1 MSVEFGVNNTIGWTS
16 VTLSENNILLSI
28 VIIGILLHSSLW
40 FQLFFHKIS
49 FNLSFIFSLGYVLTD
64 VLLICSYLVQYGIR
78 SHELTSTSRVSCYFQ
93 AYFMFYFN
101 ILESVCLT
109 CLNVARYC
117 QIVRN
122 RNVYSLYPHQIILI
136 SIIIPL
142 LILIN
147 MIIQQNFGWCVV
159 IEKAG
164 LSCSLGYTN
173 IAVRV
178 WNIIFMF
185 FLPIMISF
193 CTSIRCVFFVKET
206 QNQQV
211 IIRRNHHRRLIYR
224 FIIFY
229 TIWLILWGPFML
241 VTHLDIETVNDQINL
256 AVKICSTIEM
266 SIDGILV
273 YFLDKRFEMAWKK
286 SYFLII
292 RKLGLEKNARV
303 HPRIEFPLTTNIKTV
318 SP

>member
-1 MSVEFGVNNTIGWTS
+1 
-16 VTLSENNILLSI
+16 
-28 VIIGILLHSSLW
+28 
-40 FQLFFHKIS
+40 
-49 FNLSFIFSLGYVLTD
+49 
-64 VLLICSYLVQYGIR
+64 
-78 SHELTSTSRVSCYFQ
+78 
-93 AYFMFYFN
+93 
-101 ILESVCLT
+101 
-109 CLNVARYC
+109 
-117 QIVRN
+117 
-122 RNVYSLYPHQIILI
+122 
-136 SIIIPL
+136 
-142 LILIN
+142 

-159 IEKAG
+159 IEKSG
-164 LSCSLGYTN
+164 SSCSLGYTN

-178 WNIIFMF
+178 WNIIFIF
-185 FLPIMISF
+185 LLPIIISF
-193 CTSIRCVFFVKET
+193 CASIRCVSFVKHT
-206 QNQQV
+206 QTRQV

-241 VTHLDIETVNDQINL
+241 VTHLDIEPINDQINF

-286 SYFLII
+286 SYFFII